1 MRHSS
6 FYGIVA
12 TRFHREGV
20 SVAHHPV
27 DTANEYLRAL
37 GYSATDA
44 HVYSVFDAGGESAL
58 IRVAS
63 VGERFV
69 PMGEVE
75 RIVAE
80 LPLASEEALGA

>member
-1 MRHSS
+1 
-6 FYGIVA
+6 VA
-12 TRFHREGV
+12 I
-20 SVAHHPV
+20 HPV
-27 DTANEYLRAL
+27 DTANEYLRSL
-37 GYSATDA
+37 GYSAADA

-69 PMGEVE
+69 SLSDVV

-80 LPLASEEALGA
+80 LPRAPEQALRA